1 MANAE
6 RKTALTASGVVSS
19 HDGYYVGYIVTT
31 ALGAGAITIYDNA
44 SAASGTVVDVIPAS
58 SAAATKVNFATPV
71 KMTNGIYASFAS
83 TGTVLF
89 LHN

>member
-31 ALGAGAITIYDNA
+31 ALSAAAVTIYDNA
-44 SAASGTVVDVIPAS
+44 SAASGTVLDIIPAS
-58 SAAATKVNFATPV
+58 TAAGTKVNLATPV
-71 KMTNGIYASFAS
+71 KTTNGIYASFAG